1 MAAGAVEELEVL
13 AVDRVRVTL
22 LGPFRIK
29 LDERSAGPWYRP
41 AAKRLCELV
50 MLAPSHRLGRG
61 EVRDLLF
68 PKLAP
73 ARSANAL
80 SRALSLARE
89 ALAPLG
95 QVAAGLLRA
104 DRANIWFGDEV
115 LLDIDAEAHEG
126 ALRSALRMQP
136 GAARDAAFS
145 TALQQDGVLL
155 DNEPYVEWALA
166 PRQALELLR
175 QRARLELARDRSRG
189 YGRSQPEAV
198 IDAWENC
205 FAHDAA
211 SEEAA
216 HALMRV
222 YSATGQRQLASS
234 TFERCRAALEGIGL
248 AISPALQE
256 ARRASGGGVAPDRE
270 PRSTSVVVADA
281 YHGKEERRLVTVL
294 FAQLSGVTAGRGGQ
308 DPDDMKR
315 NVESALVAAI
325 AEVEGLGGTV
335 TSVSGAGIAA
345 LFGAP
350 EAHEDDPERAV
361 RAGFLMSSTIRPAG
375 NADED
380 GQLSLRIGVET
391 GPAVVG
397 GLWPAAAGG
406 YGAAGPVLEAAA
418 GLQSAAKAG
427 SVLVGPATKAA
438 TEGIFEWGPSTKSRS
453 TAGSSRWKPSTWSG
467 RRPVALAS
475 GASGGP
481 HGLPAWWAVR
491 QSSRRSMRR
500 SVRQRQGWVLS
511 SSSSASQG

>member
-1 MAAGAVEELEVL
+1 MVPTRRQAP
-13 AVDRVRVTL
+13 VRV
-22 LGPFRIK
+22 GHACPF
-29 LDERSAGPWYRP
+29 
-41 AAKRLCELV
+41 
-50 MLAPSHRLGRG
+50 
-61 EVRDLLF
+61 
-68 PKLAP
+68 AP
-73 ARSANAL
+73 ARPGRGSRPSCSRSWRRPVRPTLL

-95 QVAAGLLRA
+95 PVAAGLLRA

-155 DNEPYVEWALA
+155 DNEPYVECGLA

-294 FAQLSGVTAGRGGQ
+294 FAQLSGVTAGRGGH

-325 AEVEGLGGTV
+325 ADVEGLGGTV

-375 NADED
+375 NADEN

-438 TEGIFEWGPSTKSRS
+438 TEGIFEWRPRPRSRGRQPAQAVGSRLRGPAEGPSPWLLGQ
-453 TAGSSRWKPSTWSG
+453 AGG
-467 RRPVALAS
+467 RTVCSL
-475 GASGGP
+475 GGP
-481 HGLPAWWAVR
+481 SDRALGAR
-491 QSSRRSMRR
+491 
-500 SVRQRQGWVLS
+500 
-511 SSSSASQG
+511 